1 MGAEYKTIIAKF
13 PEAYAEAK
21 KKRLQIASLH
31 KVNEIIESEPNLLED
46 TRQYIGT
53 GTIAAYQRNPKQGET
68 PTSIAFRTKRNIDR
82 KSTKIVF
89 NVPSSA
95 VPGSGWNFLISPGF
109 YEFEQDGDS
118 WIFRPKEEGSLLLDF
133 ELQTQKFQAFSGHY
147 QDNKKLEGMLKNNE
161 FKKRFD
167 SSYAGPVFTGGMYDK
182 GVFSTAVC
190 PVETHRFFLVK
201 PDAIDDEVEEA
212 ESKPLAKQAEPLKT
226 SEPGEFSIIHLPM
239 SEKKYASQLRELI
252 RVTRAYD
259 IASLL
264 DLSFESLKPIEI
276 NGKMC
281 FEFKGSIDDFTG
293 SVNKARDEMLSKAK
307 PEFLSKF
314 IKDFFYN
321 CFRHT
326 SQQSQP
332 LQK

>member
-147 QDNKKLEGMLKNNE
+147 SDNKKLEGILKNNE

-190 PVETHRFFLVK
+190 PVETHRFFLVE
-201 PDAIDDEVEEA
+201 DD
-212 ESKPLAKQAEPLKT
+212 
-226 SEPGEFSIIHLPM
+226 
-239 SEKKYASQLRELI
+239 
-252 RVTRAYD
+252 
-259 IASLL
+259 
-264 DLSFESLKPIEI
+264 
-276 NGKMC
+276 
-281 FEFKGSIDDFTG
+281 SIDD
-293 SVNKARDEMLSKAK
+293 VVADADVEKK
-307 PEFLSKF
+307 PEANAAEQTKKAPRIVLPISERNYNLKLNMLKKIMRAHGANSLFNLASEFSEPNDAKRKMSFEFNGTLEDFLKYAEESRKA
-314 IKDFFYN
+314 ILKKVKGDFAKYVTEF
-321 CFRHT
+321 FDMLKQS

-332 LQK
+332 SQK